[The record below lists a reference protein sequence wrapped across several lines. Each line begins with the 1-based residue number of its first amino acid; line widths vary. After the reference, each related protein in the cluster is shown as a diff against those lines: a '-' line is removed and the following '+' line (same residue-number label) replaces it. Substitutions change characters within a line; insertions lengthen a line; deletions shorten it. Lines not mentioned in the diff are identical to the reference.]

1 MSKKRFELTAFTY
14 DKRGRLLSVGRNSY
28 IKTHSLQAHF
38 AKKAGRPQA
47 IYVHA
52 ELAALMKARQQV
64 YKLVV
69 VRYNKDGSPGNAKPC
84 EICQLA
90 IKAFG
95 VKEVEHT

>member
-1 MSKKRFELTAFTY
+1 MSKKRFDLTAFAY
-14 DKRGRLLSVGRNSY
+14 DKRGRLLAVGRNSY
-28 IKTHSLQAHF
+28 IQTHPLQAKF

-64 YKLVV
+64 HKLAV

-84 EICQLA
+84 EICELA
-90 IKAFG
+90 IKEFG
-95 VKEVEHT
+95 VKYVEHT